1 MEMSTKNV
9 KKENKLLEE
18 EPPKTNKEK
27 EVEHVGLM
35 LNCSGDD
42 GQVVHEDQI
51 VISSTCPENE
61 FRDESANCK
70 QDELSV
76 KTLANLFD
84 FKNTTIP
91 TYKQCASLEENVLF
105 QRGRQSDHLT
115 TTASMGTQVN
125 ESEC

>member
-1 MEMSTKNV
+1 MG
-9 KKENKLLEE
+9 
-18 EPPKTNKEK
+18 KEK
-27 EVEHVGLM
+27 EVAHVGLM
-35 LNCSGDD
+35 LSCSDD
-42 GQVVHEDQI
+42 DEKVVHDNI
-51 VISSTCPENE
+51 AISSISHENE
-61 FRDESANCK
+61 IRDERSNCK

-91 TYKQCASLEENVLF
+91 TYKQCASLEDNALF

-115 TTASMGTQVN
+115 TTASMATQVN